1 MQLGA
6 SSLLSDSMKLLLV
19 LVVGSQ
25 FFHSSHATSF
35 KALSCSE
42 QRVVKAAE
50 LAVDHI
56 NADQPE
62 GYKYVLNKVENA
74 QEDREK
80 QGIPF
85 VYIEFEILETRCHSL
100 NPKPVGECEVPSGPE
115 AISGDCKM
123 QLQMSRTSR
132 CIEVQRY
139 WCLISPDSDDMVLS
153 RCPSCPHRIALN
165 HTDASHAVA
174 AALKK
179 YNRHSNRT
187 NYFAVKKIT
196 KASSQMLAGKKI
208 FVEFVIQGTACAK
221 TSPLPNCPV
230 NEGTFASRTKAFCTA
245 TVEKPIPGREKV
257 EVNCDFYR
265 PKVAVSSVRNKVASC
280 IRQRGQGRRNKRQSI
295 LKKKPGH
302 KQASPKSGTRRRT
315 ESSEE
320 VQGALGF
327 TIGTGSRN
335 DYPQLPG
342 PRRICPGRA
351 RYLGG
356 AAGPM

>member
-1 MQLGA
+1 
-6 SSLLSDSMKLLLV
+6 MKLLLV
-19 LVVGSQ
+19 LVVGTLS
-25 FFHSSHATSF
+25 FHPSHAAPF

-42 QRVVKAAE
+42 QRVMKAAE
-50 LAVDHI
+50 LAVEHI
-56 NADQPE
+56 NADQPQ
-62 GYKYVLNKVENA
+62 GYKYVLNKVENV

-80 QGIPF
+80 QGTPSM
-85 VYIEFEILETRCHSL
+85 YIEFEILETRCHSL
-100 NPKPVGECEVPSGPE
+100 NRKPVGGCAVPTGPE
-115 AISGDCKM
+115 AISGDCKI
-123 QLQMSRTSR
+123 QLQMNRTAG

-165 HTDASHAVA
+165 HSDANHAVT

-208 FVEFVIQGTACAK
+208 FVEFIIQGTACTK
-221 TSPLPNCPV
+221 TSRHPNCPV
-230 NEGTFASRTKAFCTA
+230 NEGTFASRTKGFCTA
-245 TVEKPIPGREKV
+245 SVFKPISGQEKV
-257 EVNCDFYR
+257 EVNCELYG
-265 PKVAVSSVRNKVASC
+265 PKVVVSSARNRVASC
-280 IRQRGQGRRNKRQSI
+280 IQQRLGQKGEGKRNKRQSKP
-295 LKKKPGH
+295 KKKPGRI
-302 KQASPKSGTRRRT
+302 QASPNSGTRRRI

-335 DYPQLPG
+335 DYPQLPA
-342 PRRICPGRA
+342 PRRNCPGRA
-351 RYLGG
+351 RYFGRT
-356 AAGPM
+356 AVPM